1 MRGSAIAASLALSVM
16 ALSAAPVF
24 AQTAPDQAKPAQTPP
39 KPAPPAPTQTPPKPA
54 QPAPVPGQPGQ
65 PAAPATQP
73 PAQPPAPFPQG
84 AKVAYVNAPLIFQQ
98 SAEGKAAVAR
108 VQAVVQ
114 KKQTEGA
121 AKAKQ
126 LQDNQAKLQSSG
138 SVMNEAAR
146 TQLEKEIERQQR
158 EGERFQQD
166 AQAEINEIQQEVQN
180 EFGKK
185 LQPIIDQIATEKGL
199 HFVFN
204 APEAGLAWAAPGL
217 DISGDIIKKL
227 DSTAKPAAA
236 PK

>member
-1 MRGSAIAASLALSVM
+1 MRGSAIAASLALSIL

-24 AQTAPDQAKPAQTPP
+24 AQTAPAQP
-39 KPAPPAPTQTPPKPA
+39 PPKPA
-54 QPAPVPGQPGQ
+54 QPAPSQP
-65 PAAPATQP
+65 PAAPATPAPQV

-84 AKVAYVNAPLIFQQ
+84 AKVAYINPQLIFQQ
-98 SAEGKAAVAR
+98 SAEGKAAIAR
-108 VQAVVQ
+108 VQALVQ
-114 KKQTEGA
+114 KKQTEGQT
-121 AKAKQ
+121 KAKQ
-126 LQDNQAKLQSSG
+126 LQDNQTKLQSSG

-166 AQAEINEIQQEVQN
+166 AQAEINEIQQEVNN

-185 LQPIIDQIATEKGL
+185 LQPIIEQIATEKGL

-204 APEAGLAWAAPGL
+204 AADAGFAWVAPGL
-217 DISGDIIKKL
+217 DISADVIKKL
-227 DSTAKPAAA
+227 DSGAKPAATT

>member
-24 AQTAPDQAKPAQTPP
+24 SQTAADQAKPAQTP
-39 KPAPPAPTQTPPKPA
+39 QTPPKPA
-54 QPAPVPGQPGQ
+54 QPAPVAGQPGQ
-65 PAAPATQP
+65 PPAPTAA

-84 AKVAYVNAPLIFQQ
+84 AKVAYINPPLIFQQ
-98 SAEGKAAVAR
+98 STEGKAAVAR

-166 AQAEINEIQQEVQN
+166 AQAEINEIQQEVNN
-180 EFGKK
+180 EFMKK
-185 LQPIIDQIATEKGL
+185 VQPIIDQIAIEKGL

-217 DISGDIIKKL
+217 DISADIIKKL

>member
-24 AQTAPDQAKPAQTPP
+24 SQTAAEQAKPAQTP
-39 KPAPPAPTQTPPKPA
+39 QLPPKPA
-54 QPAPVPGQPGQ
+54 QPAPTPGQPGA
-65 PAAPATQP
+65 PAAQP

-84 AKVAYVNAPLIFQQ
+84 AKVAYINPPLIFQQ
-98 SAEGKAAVAR
+98 STEGKAAVAR

-146 TQLEKEIERQQR
+146 SQLEKEIERQQR

-166 AQAEINEIQQEVQN
+166 AQAEINEIQQEVNN
-180 EFGKK
+180 EFMKK
-185 LQPIIDQIATEKGL
+185 VQPIIDQIAIEKGL

-217 DISGDIIKKL
+217 DISGDVIKKL
-227 DSTAKPAAA
+227 DSTAKPATA

>member
-24 AQTAPDQAKPAQTPP
+24 SQTAAEQAKPAQTP
-39 KPAPPAPTQTPPKPA
+39 QTPPKPA
-54 QPAPVPGQPGQ
+54 QPAPVAGQPGQ
-65 PAAPATQP
+65 PPAPTAQP
-73 PAQPPAPFPQG
+73 PAPPAPFPQG
-84 AKVAYVNAPLIFQQ
+84 AKVAYINPPLIFQQ
-98 SAEGKAAVAR
+98 STEGKAAVAR

-166 AQAEINEIQQEVQN
+166 AQAEINEIQQEVNN
-180 EFGKK
+180 EFMKK
-185 LQPIIDQIATEKGL
+185 VQPIIDQIAVEKGL

-217 DISGDIIKKL
+217 DISADVIKKL
-227 DSTAKPAAA
+227 DSTAKPATA

>member
-24 AQTAPDQAKPAQTPP
+24 SQTAADQAKPAQTP
-39 KPAPPAPTQTPPKPA
+39 QTPPKPA
-54 QPAPVPGQPGQ
+54 QPAPAPTAGQPGA
-65 PAAPATQP
+65 PAAQP

-84 AKVAYVNAPLIFQQ
+84 AKVAYINPPLIFQQ
-98 SAEGKAAVAR
+98 STEGKAAVAR

-166 AQAEINEIQQEVQN
+166 AQAEINEIQQEVNN
-180 EFGKK
+180 EFMKK
-185 LQPIIDQIATEKGL
+185 VQPIIDQIAIEKGL

-217 DISGDIIKKL
+217 DISADVIKKL

-236 PK
+236 PKH

>member
-24 AQTAPDQAKPAQTPP
+24 SQTAADQAKPAQTP
-39 KPAPPAPTQTPPKPA
+39 QTPPKPA
-54 QPAPVPGQPGQ
+54 QPAPVAGQPGQ
-65 PAAPATQP
+65 PPAPTAA

-84 AKVAYVNAPLIFQQ
+84 AKVAYINPPLIFQQ
-98 SAEGKAAVAR
+98 STEGKAAVAR

-146 TQLEKEIERQQR
+146 SQLEKEIERQQR

-166 AQAEINEIQQEVQN
+166 AQAEINEIQQEVNN
-180 EFGKK
+180 EFMKK
-185 LQPIIDQIATEKGL
+185 VQPIIDQIAIEKGL

-217 DISGDIIKKL
+217 DISGDVIKKL
-227 DSTAKPAAA
+227 DSVAKPAAA

>member
-1 MRGSAIAASLALSVM
+1 MRGSAIAASLALCVM

-24 AQTAPDQAKPAQTPP
+24 AQAAPGQAKPVQAAPAQ
-39 KPAPPAPTQTPPKPA
+39 PAPAPKPA
-54 QPAPVPGQPGQ
+54 QPAPATGQPPAQ
-65 PAAPATQP
+65 PAAPAAQQP

-84 AKVAYVNAPLIFQQ
+84 AKIAYINPQLIFQQ
-98 SAEGKAAVAR
+98 SSEGKASVAR

-166 AQAEINEIQQEVQN
+166 AQAEINEIQQDVN
-180 EFGKK
+180 TEFMKK
-185 LQPIIDQIATEKGL
+185 VQPIIDQIATEKGL
-199 HFVFN
+199 HLVFN
-204 APEAGLAWAAPGL
+204 AVDAGLAWAAPGL
-217 DISGDIIKKL
+217 DISSDVVKKL
-227 DSTAKPAAA
+227 DSMAKPATA

>member
-24 AQTAPDQAKPAQTPP
+24 SQTAAEQAKPAQTPQP
-39 KPAPPAPTQTPPKPA
+39 PPKPA
-54 QPAPVPGQPGQ
+54 QPAPTPGQPGA
-65 PAAPATQP
+65 PAAQP

-84 AKVAYVNAPLIFQQ
+84 AKVAYINPPLIFQQ
-98 SAEGKAAVAR
+98 STEGKAAVAR

-166 AQAEINEIQQEVQN
+166 AQAEINEIQQEVNN
-180 EFGKK
+180 EFMKK
-185 LQPIIDQIATEKGL
+185 VQPIIDQIAVEKGL

-217 DISGDIIKKL
+217 DISADIIKKL

>member
-24 AQTAPDQAKPAQTPP
+24 SQTAAGQAKPAQTP
-39 KPAPPAPTQTPPKPA
+39 QTPPKPA
-54 QPAPVPGQPGQ
+54 QPAPVPGQP
-65 PAAPATQP
+65 AAPTAQP

-84 AKVAYVNAPLIFQQ
+84 AKVAYINPPLIFQQ
-98 SAEGKAAVAR
+98 STEGKAAVAR

-166 AQAEINEIQQEVQN
+166 AQAEINEIQQEVNN
-180 EFGKK
+180 EFMKK
-185 LQPIIDQIATEKGL
+185 VQPIIDQIAVEKGL

-217 DISGDIIKKL
+217 DISADVIKKL
-227 DSTAKPAAA
+227 DSTAKPATA
-236 PK
+236 PKH

>member
-1 MRGSAIAASLALSVM
+1 MRGSAIAASLTLSVL

-24 AQTAPDQAKPAQTPP
+24 AQTAAQQAKPAQTPP
-39 KPAPPAPTQTPPKPA
+39 KPAQPAPAPGQPPA
-54 QPAPVPGQPGQ
+54 QPAPAVV
-65 PAAPATQP
+65 QP

-84 AKVAYVNAPLIFQQ
+84 AKVAYINPPLIFQQ
-98 SAEGKAAVAR
+98 STEGKAALAR

-114 KKQTEGA
+114 KKQTEGQ

-146 TQLEKEIERQQR
+146 LQLEKEIERQQK

-166 AQAEINEIQQEVQN
+166 AQAEINEIQQEVNN
-180 EFGKK
+180 EFMKRV
-185 LQPIIDQIATEKGL
+185 QPVIDQIAIEKGL

-217 DISGDIIKKL
+217 DISADVIKKL
-227 DSTAKPAAA
+227 DSMAKPAAA